1 MAFTYDGDPGRSSRD
16 EVRFLLGDTTSPGD
30 LSDEE
35 VDYLLATYTTAGSAA
50 LNGARTLMA
59 KFAGEVDRQVGDL
72 RISASQ
78 KYRQYSALIAELVEV
93 ASRTTP
99 NNIYVGGQSRDERVT
114 DEQDT
119 DLPPPRFTVGQDD
132 FPPNREDLQP
142 LRGDL

>member
-35 VDYLLATYTTAGSAA
+35 VDYLLATFTTVGSAA
-50 LNGARTLMA
+50 LNGARMLMA

-72 RISASQ
+72 RISSSQ
-78 KYRQYSALIAELVEV
+78 KYRQYSGLIVELEAI

-99 NNIYVGGQSRDERVT
+99 SDIYVGGQSIEERVT

-119 DLPPPRFTVGQDD
+119 DLPPSRFTVGQDD
-132 FPPNREDLQP
+132 FPADREGLR
-142 LRGDL
+142 LIRGDL